1 MADYDEEEETT
12 RGVTVRDVG
21 AADFIKA
28 YANTLRL
35 SDKMVLPEWVSLV
48 KTASFKELAP
58 YDPDWYYVRAAA
70 IARRVYLRK
79 GVGIGA
85 LSKSFGG
92 QNRRGTL
99 RNKKAKGTQG
109 IIRHILQQLENMG
122 VVEHC
127 ESKDDSNPALG
138 KGRQITEKG
147 QAALDACATAIV
159 NEA

>member
-1 MADYDEEEETT
+1 MADFEGEEEVIH

-21 AADFIKA
+21 AAAFIKA

-35 SDKMVLPEWVSLV
+35 SDKMVLPDWVALV
-48 KTASFKELAP
+48 KTANFKELAP

-85 LSKSFGG
+85 LCKSFGG

-99 RNKKAKGTQG
+99 RNKKAKGTEG
-109 IIRHILQQLENMG
+109 IIRHILQQLANMG
-122 VVEHC
+122 IVQCVEH
-127 ESKDDSNPALG
+127 EDTRKAKVSH
-138 KGRQITEKG
+138 R
-147 QAALDACATAIV
+147 
-159 NEA
+159 